1 MVNKI
6 NEFVKDKGQALVDRA
21 GKLGAR
27 PVKAARA
34 AVVKSAGGIK
44 ALKDPIRAMS
54 RSAVKLTTISSD
66 AVARL
71 IELQTHVVTSAL
83 TDAATQLER
92 AAKADDPRELL
103 RSQAA
108 ALRATRD
115 RVVAD
120 VAEAVSIVK
129 GAGQEARKVATQ
141 TYAHVTGKAEAAPA
155 RRRAKGA
162 RKTKRAVRKAPARRS
177 A

>member
-1 MVNKI
+1 M
-6 NEFVKDKGQALVDRA
+6 
-21 GKLGAR
+21 
-27 PVKAARA
+27 
-34 AVVKSAGGIK
+34 
-44 ALKDPIRAMS
+44 
-54 RSAVKLTTISSD
+54 KLTTISSD

-92 AAKADDPRELL
+92 AARADDPRELL